1 MHPIR
6 LVSAILKGKWY
17 IDPDFAFAQGPV
29 IAGLLNNPSSNF
41 PSSSFKEGSVLAGV
55 RERGGSTTD
64 DLIAASKPAAEGGR
78 IYGIRYSRRDGFDR
92 ATAGSV
98 AIIDV
103 KDALMKEDQDC
114 GPYGTATIGRIIKE
128 ADNNPYIAAIVLD
141 VDSPG
146 GTVDGTEA
154 LAAIVKSTQKPIVTF
169 VDGMMASAA
178 LWIGTSA
185 DEVIASTDTDE
196 VGSVGVI
203 LNFADVRPVYE
214 KQGVVF
220 HTVLASTSPD
230 KQKTYNDLRA
240 GKYDDMI
247 KEVLDPLDEK
257 FMNAVRENRPQVE
270 DRHLSGKVF
279 FARDVMGVFV
289 DSIGTIETAI
299 LRAAELAEPN
309 EHTDINNS
317 KKNISS
323 MKQFTLLNA
332 VLGVPSL
339 ESVDEVV
346 SLNEEQ
352 LIEIEGALDQINQ
365 VVAERD
371 TAFGER
377 DSANAARDLAVTER
391 EAAVADRETAVADR
405 DTAQNELAAAIASI
419 NAIDET
425 IAAAQTPEGKAAAI
439 SALLAAKPGAKP
451 EGNLETGDPLENKSA
466 DANWDV
472 INSLPHNVDVDH
484 NS

>member
-17 IDPDFAFAQGPV
+17 IDPDFALAQGPV
-29 IAGLLNNPSSNF
+29 VAGLLNNQTALF
-41 PSSSFKEGSVLAGV
+41 PIKSDTE
-55 RERGGSTTD
+55 
-64 DLIAASKPAAEGGR
+64 DLPFIAASKPTAEDGK
-78 IYGIRYSRRDGFDR
+78 IYGVRYSWRNGFDM
-92 ATAGSV
+92 APVGSV
-98 AIIDV
+98 AIVDI
-103 KDALMKEDQDC
+103 KGALMKEDQLCSD
-114 GPYGTATIGRIIKE
+114 GTATIGSIIKK
-128 ADNNPYIAAIVLD
+128 ADNHPNIIAIVLD

-154 LAAIVKSTQKPIVTF
+154 LAAIVKSTGKPVVTF
-169 VDGMMASAA
+169 VDGLMASAA

-185 DEVIASTDTDE
+185 REVIASTDTDE

-203 LNFADVRPVYE
+203 LNFADMRPAYE

-220 HTVLASTSPD
+220 HTVVASTSPD

-240 GKYDDMI
+240 GKYDEII
-247 KEVLDPLDEK
+247 KEQLDVLDEK
-257 FMNAVRENRPQVE
+257 FMAAVRENRPQVE
-270 DRHLSGKVF
+270 DRHLTGKVF

-299 LRAAELAEPN
+299 LRAAELAEQN
-309 EHTDINNS
+309 SDSDSNTNNF
-317 KKNISS
+317 KNITS

-352 LIEIEGALDQINQ
+352 LTEIEGALEQTNL

-371 TAFGER
+371 TAIAER
-377 DSANAARDLAVTER
+377 DAAKAVSDLAVTER
-391 EAAVADRETAVADR
+391 EAAVAESESAVAAR
-405 DTAQNELAAAIASI
+405 TAAENELATAIALFDD
-419 NAIDET
+419 IDGT
-425 IAAAQTPEGKAAAI
+425 VAAAQTPAEKAAAI
-439 SALLAAKPGAKP
+439 SALLASKPGAKP
-451 EGNLETGDPLENKSA
+451 AGNLEEVDPDATSTEVDWATIDSLE
-466 DANWDV
+466 
-472 INSLPHNVDVDH
+472 HNQNV
-484 NS
+484 

>member
-17 IDPDFAFAQGPV
+17 IDPEFAFAQGPL
-29 IAGLLNNPSSNF
+29 IAGLLNNQPTF
-41 PSSSFKEGSVLAGV
+41 MAITGE
-55 RERGGSTTD
+55 REE
-64 DLIAASKPAAEGGR
+64 LPPIAASVAAEEGGK
-78 IYGIRYSRRDGFDR
+78 IYGVRHSYKTGFDN
-92 ATAGSV
+92 APVGSV

-103 KDALMKEDQDC
+103 NGALMKEDQDC
-114 GPYGTATIGRIIKE
+114 GPDGTATIGRIIKK
-128 ADNNPYIAAIVLD
+128 ADNHPNIIATVLV

-154 LAAIVKSTQKPIVTF
+154 LAAIVKSTQKPVVTF
-169 VDGMMASAA
+169 VDGLMASAA

-185 DEVIASTDTDE
+185 REVIASTDTDE

-203 LNFADVRPVYE
+203 LNFADMRPVYE

-220 HTVLASTSPD
+220 HTVVASTSPD
-230 KQKTYNDLRA
+230 KQKSYNDLRA

-257 FMNAVRENRPQVE
+257 FMNAVRENRKDKGVE
-270 DRHLSGKVF
+270 DRHLTGKVF

-299 LRAAELAEPN
+299 LRAAELAQEAY
-309 EHTDINNS
+309 DNNTNNLN
-317 KKNISS
+317 KISS
-323 MKQFTLLNA
+323 MNQFILLNA

-352 LIEIEGALDQINQ
+352 LTEIEGALEQTNL

-371 TAFGER
+371 TAISER
-377 DSANAARDLAVTER
+377 NSANAARDLAVTER
-391 EAAVADRETAVADR
+391 ETAVAERETAVADR
-405 DTAQNELAAAIASI
+405 NTAENELAGVIALFD
-419 NAIDET
+419 AIDT
-425 IAAAQTPEGKAAAI
+425 TVAAAQTPAEKAAAI
-439 SALLAAKPGAKP
+439 SALLAAKPGVKP
-451 EGNLETGDPLENKSA
+451 AGNLEEEDPAANLETEVDWK
-466 DANWDV
+466 V
-472 INSLPHNVDVDH
+472 IDSLEHNQNV
-484 NS
+484 

>member
-17 IDPDFAFAQGPV
+17 IDPDFAFAQGPLV
-29 IAGLLNNPSSNF
+29 AGLLNNNSLNF
-41 PSSSFKEGSVLAGV
+41 PSSSSKEGSALAG
-55 RERGGSTTD
+55 ELARGGSSIQD
-64 DLIAASKPAAEGGR
+64 LPLIAAAKPTAEDR
-78 IYGIRYSRRDGFDR
+78 KIYGVRHSWRNGFDM
-92 ATAGSV
+92 APVGSV
-98 AIIDV
+98 AIIEL
-103 KDALMKEDQDC
+103 KGALMKEDQLCSD
-114 GPYGTATIGRIIKE
+114 GTATIGSIIKK
-128 ADNNPYIAAIVLD
+128 ADNHPNILAIVLD

-154 LAAIVKSTQKPIVTF
+154 LAKIVKSTGKPIVTF
-169 VDGMMASAA
+169 VDGLMASAA

-203 LNFADVRPVYE
+203 LNFADMRPVYE

-220 HTVLASTSPD
+220 HTVVASTSPD
-230 KQKTYNDLRA
+230 KQKAFNDLRA
-240 GKYDDMI
+240 GKYDEMI

-270 DRHLSGKVF
+270 DRHLTGKVF

-299 LRAAELAEPN
+299 LRAAELAEELN
-309 EHTDINNS
+309 SDSNTNNL
-317 KKNISS
+317 KNITS

-352 LIEIEGALDQINQ
+352 LAEIEGALEQTNL

-371 TAFGER
+371 TAIAAR
-377 DSANAARDLAVTER
+377 DEAAAARDLAVTER
-391 EAAVADRETAVADR
+391 EAAAAERETAVADR
-405 DTAQNELAAAIASI
+405 DTAQNELTAAIALFD
-419 NAIDET
+419 AIDGAV
-425 IAAAQTPEGKAAAI
+425 AAAQTPAEKAAAI
-439 SALLAAKPGAKP
+439 SALLASKPGAKP
-451 EGNLETGDPLENKSA
+451 AGNLEDEDPDATSPEVDWATIDSLEHNK
-466 DANWDV
+466 
-472 INSLPHNVDVDH
+472 NV
-484 NS
+484 

>member
-17 IDPDFAFAQGPV
+17 IDPEFAFAQGPV
-29 IAGLLNNPSSNF
+29 VAGLLNNQPTFMAITGETQELPAIGVSVAAE
-41 PSSSFKEGSVLAGV
+41 EGGKIYGV
-55 RERGGSTTD
+55 RHS
-64 DLIAASKPAAEGGR
+64 
-78 IYGIRYSRRDGFDR
+78 YRYGFDN
-92 ATAGSV
+92 APVGSV

-103 KDALMKEDQDC
+103 QGALMKEDQDC
-114 GPYGTATIGRIIKE
+114 GPNGTATIGRIIKK
-128 ADNNPYIAAIVLD
+128 ADNHPNIIAHVLV

-146 GTVDGTEA
+146 GTVDGTQA
-154 LAAIVKSTQKPIVTF
+154 LAAIVKSTTKPVVTF
-169 VDGMMASAA
+169 VDGLMASAA

-185 DEVIASTDTDE
+185 REVIASTDTDE

-203 LNFADVRPVYE
+203 LNFADMRPVYE

-220 HTVLASTSPD
+220 HTVVANTSPD
-230 KQKTYNDLRA
+230 KQKSYNDLRA
-240 GKYDDMI
+240 GKYDEMR

-257 FMNAVRENRPQVE
+257 FMNAVRENRPAAE
-270 DRHLSGKVF
+270 DRHLTGKVF

-299 LRAAELAEPN
+299 VRAAELAEPESDSDSN
-309 EHTDINNS
+309 TNQLS
-317 KKNISS
+317 KNITS

-352 LIEIEGALDQINQ
+352 LAEIEGALEQTNL

-371 TAFGER
+371 TAFAER
-377 DSANAARDLAVTER
+377 NSANAARDLAVTER
-391 EAAVADRETAVADR
+391 EAAVAERETAVADR
-405 DTAQNELAAAIASI
+405 TTTENELAGVIALF
-419 NAIDET
+419 NAIDT
-425 IAAAQTPEGKAAAI
+425 TVAAAPTPAEKAAAI
-439 SALLAAKPGAKP
+439 SALLAARPGDKPA
-451 EGNLETGDPLENKSA
+451 GNLEEGDPDTKEFDGFTAEEKEVTKNL
-466 DANWDV
+466 
-472 INSLPHNVDVDH
+472 
-484 NS
+484 